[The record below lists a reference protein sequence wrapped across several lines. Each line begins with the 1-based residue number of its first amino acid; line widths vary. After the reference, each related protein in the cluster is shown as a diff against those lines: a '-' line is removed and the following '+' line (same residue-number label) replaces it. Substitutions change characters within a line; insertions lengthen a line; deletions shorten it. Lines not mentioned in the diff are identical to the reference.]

1 MNRSR
6 VKRIVSVAAV
16 VLGATVSLAAPGEA
30 QQRTGPVPV
39 IRFHVES
46 GELLGLVY
54 PSRYTTGTDAL
65 AEDRAWVR
73 EASEDLVEWWDR
85 QGSPFLQRVAD
96 LSGLDW
102 PYRDI
107 DVYLV
112 RFFPTISIQ
121 HPLVLAL
128 DTVRSQ
134 SGELEVPDDDDL
146 LVVLLAH
153 QITHYALDDPD
164 FLPDDEIDPIYDHA
178 FLAPG
183 NFSVEAMVNWV
194 TYTALE
200 ELWGRERLAEATSTD
215 LWETYNPNHGFVVDE
230 LRPRWRL
237 SRLNTLREFLQE
249 NPPDS
254 EIFRVREAYV
264 RESRTGATGPEPDV
278 ENLSG
283 ADYGFDIG
291 ASFDGDVFVSYV
303 DGDSPADRSGL
314 RRGDVIATIEG
325 RAVGDDVAEAKR
337 RIESSWENNEEVNL
351 SVLREGEEVFVTI
364 GRR

>member
-1 MNRSR
+1 MR
-6 VKRIVSVAAV
+6 RIVTIAAV
-16 VLGATVSLAAPGEA
+16 VLGATLSLAASAEA

-39 IRFHVES
+39 VRFHVEN
-46 GELLGLVY
+46 GEILGLVY
-54 PSRYTTGTDAL
+54 PSRYTAGTDAL

-85 QGSPFLQRVAD
+85 RGALFLQRVAD
-96 LSGLDW
+96 LAGLDW

-128 DTVRSQ
+128 DAVRSRG
-134 SGELEVPDDDDL
+134 GELEVPDDDDL
-146 LVVLLAH
+146 LVLLLAH
-153 QITHYALDDPD
+153 QVAHYALDDPD
-164 FLPDDEIDPIYDHA
+164 FLPVDEIDPVYDHP

-200 ELWGRERLAEATSTD
+200 EVWDRERLVDATSTD
-215 LWETYNPNHGFVVDE
+215 LWRTYNPNHGFVVDE

-237 SRLNTLREFLQE
+237 SRRNTLREFLEE
-249 NPPDS
+249 NPPGS

-264 RESRTGATGPEPDV
+264 RESRTDAGEAEREP

-283 ADYGFDIG
+283 TEHGFDLG

-303 DGDSPADRSGL
+303 DRGSPADRAGL
-314 RRGDVIATIEG
+314 RQGDVIATIEG
-325 RAVGDDVAEAKR
+325 RAVGEDLSEAKR
-337 RIESSWENNEEVNL
+337 RIESSWEDNEEVNL
-351 SVLREGEEVFVTI
+351 SVLREGEEVFVTV